1 MSSFNE
7 INSKARNNSGVC
19 KAFYLGLMCV
29 VLTVLAIASSVI
41 KEPFFDGYIHSIFTD
56 LITTV
61 TAFFFGSLLYQIKNL
76 NKKKCI
82 FAIVLPAVCILGI
95 GFWGSYDKSIV
106 STLQDFALPYALG
119 GVGAG
124 LNCFIDLIIKH
135 K

>member
-1 MSSFNE
+1 MTLLNKN
-7 INSKARNNSGVC
+7 NSKAGNNSGIC
-19 KAFYLGLMCV
+19 KVVYLGLMCV

-119 GVGAG
+119 GFGAG
-124 LNCFIDLIIKH
+124 INCLIDLVSKR